1 MPEKWKADET
11 IMNRTTKKVTK
22 KRHYL
27 RSTPTQELEDY
38 LSKSFK
44 RAKLVQKVKKELS
57 RRNSI

>member
-11 IMNRTTKKVTK
+11 ILDRTTKKVTK

-38 LSKSFK
+38 LSKYKKLK
-44 RAKLVQKVKKELS
+44 R
-57 RRNSI
+57 N